1 MEEIRGEAEL
11 REVLG
16 EPTARDAGK
25 ARRELD
31 GLDRAWPAK
40 AFLRSG
46 LWRPEG
52 WEPDAAPSRAR
63 IAHGQE
69 RRGQDLA
76 ELEAYDGPGYGL
88 DQPYG

>member
-16 EPTARDAGK
+16 EPTARGAGK

-31 GLDRAWPAK
+31 GLDRA
-40 AFLRSG
+40 
-46 LWRPEG
+46 LWKPEG